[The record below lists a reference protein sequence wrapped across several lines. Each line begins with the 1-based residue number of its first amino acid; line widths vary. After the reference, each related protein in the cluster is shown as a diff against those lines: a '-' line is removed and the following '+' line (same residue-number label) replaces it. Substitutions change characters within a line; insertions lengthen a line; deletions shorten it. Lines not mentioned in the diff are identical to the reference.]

1 MSGGDE
7 SLGRPGRAHKE
18 IGAAHPIAKQGA
30 GPFAALTG
38 GRELLDPATMLA
50 PFLLALLTSTATAT
64 PTPLSVLTGRYL
76 DGLFRAKPHLA
87 DYMGDHRFA
96 DRLADLSLVGVKRR
110 VAELQGLRRQL
121 AAIDGGALSP
131 DGQVD
136 AAILSDG
143 IALELLEL
151 TQVREWTWDPRL
163 RDGFTF
169 YDPRE
174 VVAARLSDVVH
185 GSWGTE
191 VARRRAVT
199 AQLTALPR
207 WLAARQRAL
216 AGPVSTVHLEQ
227 AVKDNR
233 GRLEFFETE
242 LAAFTKGD
250 APAERARR
258 SAAAALRQHQAFL
271 EKTLPSRAT
280 RSWRLGPHLYR
291 KKFPLALQT
300 DLAPEEM
307 VREARADFAAA
318 RRELEEVARRL
329 FRELFPGQAE
339 PTGASLIARVKDRVS
354 ADHPPREKLV
364 EASADKLAGLRAFV
378 EAKGIVPLPPQDT
391 LSVEPMPEF
400 KRGGGGAEYLS
411 PGALDRAAPFH
422 GTYYVEPVDP
432 SWPADRAESYLRAN
446 NDYEIALTAAHE
458 ALPGHHTQA
467 WWARRDPSALRA
479 TLWSGPFAEGWAV
492 YGEGLVVQQGF
503 GGEKNDRYRF
513 MDLRGRM
520 IVASNAIL
528 DAGLQGGA
536 MTDDEALRLMIEEG
550 FQEKAQ
556 AEKKLLRAKLDSTQ
570 LCQYFLGWDELVR
583 LEREVRVAGGFDQRK
598 FDEALLS
605 HGTIGVK
612 YLKRFVRGGR

>member
-1 MSGGDE
+1 
-7 SLGRPGRAHKE
+7 
-18 IGAAHPIAKQGA
+18 
-30 GPFAALTG
+30 
-38 GRELLDPATMLA
+38 MLA
-50 PFLLALLTSTATAT
+50 HLALLAALAATATAT
-64 PTPLSVLTGRYL
+64 PTALSALTARYL

-96 DRLADLSLVGVKRR
+96 DQLADLSPAGVKRR
-110 VAELQGLRRQL
+110 VGELEDQWRQL
-121 AAIDGGALSP
+121 AAIDRGGLSP
-131 DGQVD
+131 DEQVD

-143 IALELLEL
+143 LALELLEL
-151 TQVREWTWDPRL
+151 RQIREWTWDPRL
-163 RDGFTF
+163 RDGFTY

-185 GSWGTE
+185 GTWGTE
-191 VARRRAVT
+191 AARRRAVT
-199 AQLTALPR
+199 WQLTALPG

-216 AGPVSTVHLEQ
+216 SGPVSKVHLEQ
-227 AVKDNR
+227 ATKDNL
-233 GRLEFFETE
+233 GRVEFFETD

-250 APAERARR
+250 ARAERARR
-258 SAAAALRQHQAFL
+258 AAVAALRQHQAFL
-271 EKTLPSRAT
+271 AKTLPARAT
-280 RSWRLGPHLYR
+280 RDWRLGPDLYR

-300 DLAPEEM
+300 DLTPEEM
-307 VREARADFAAA
+307 VQAARADFAAA

-329 FRELFPGQAE
+329 FGELFLGEKE
-339 PTGASLIARVKDRVS
+339 PAGAALIARVKNRVS

-364 EASADKLAGLRAFV
+364 EASAEKLAGLRAFV
-378 EAKGIVPLPPQDT
+378 EAKGIVPLPPADT

-411 PGALDRAAPFH
+411 PGALDREAPFR

-432 SWPADRAESYLRAN
+432 TWPAERAESYLRAN
-446 NDYEIALTAAHE
+446 NDYEVTLTAAHE

-520 IVASNAIL
+520 IVASNAVL

-536 MTDDEALRLMIEEG
+536 MTDEEALRLMIDEG

-556 AEKKLLRAKLDSTQ
+556 AERKLLRAKLDSTQ
-570 LCQYFLGWDELVR
+570 LCQYFLGWDEILR
-583 LEREVRVAGGFDQRK
+583 LEREARAAGSFDQRK

-612 YLKRFVRGGR
+612 HLRRFVGGR

>member
-1 MSGGDE
+1 
-7 SLGRPGRAHKE
+7 
-18 IGAAHPIAKQGA
+18 
-30 GPFAALTG
+30 
-38 GRELLDPATMLA
+38 MLA
-50 PFLLALLTSTATAT
+50 HLALLAALAAT
-64 PTPLSVLTGRYL
+64 PTASATPLSALTGRYL

-96 DRLADLSLVGVKRR
+96 DRLADLSPAGVKRR
-110 VAELQGLRRQL
+110 VGELEEQRRQL
-121 AAIDGGALSP
+121 AALDRGALSP
-131 DGQVD
+131 DEQVD

-143 IALELLEL
+143 LALELLEL
-151 TQVREWTWDPRL
+151 TRIREWTWDPRL
-163 RDGFTF
+163 RDGFTY

-185 GSWGTE
+185 GTWGTE
-191 VARRRAVT
+191 AARRRAVT
-199 AQLTALPR
+199 GQLTALPR

-216 AGPVSTVHLEQ
+216 SGPVSKVHLEQ
-227 AVKDNR
+227 ATKDNL
-233 GRLEFFETE
+233 GRVEFFETD

-250 APAERARR
+250 ARAERVRR
-258 SAAAALRQHQAFL
+258 AAVAALRQHQAFL
-271 EKTLPSRAT
+271 AKTLPARAT
-280 RSWRLGPHLYR
+280 RDWRLGPDLYR

-307 VREARADFAAA
+307 VQAARADFAAA

-329 FRELFPGQAE
+329 FGELFPGEKE
-339 PTGASLIARVKDRVS
+339 PAGAALIARVKDRVS

-364 EASADKLAGLRAFV
+364 EASAEKLAGLRAFV
-378 EAKGIVPLPPQDT
+378 EAKGIVPLPPADT

-411 PGALDRAAPFH
+411 PGALDRDAPFR

-432 SWPADRAESYLRAN
+432 TWPAERAESYLRAN
-446 NDYEIALTAAHE
+446 NDYEVALTAAHE

-479 TLWSGPFAEGWAV
+479 TLWSGTFAEGWAV

-503 GGEKNDRYRF
+503 GSEKNDRYRF

-520 IVASNAIL
+520 IVASNAVL

-536 MTDDEALRLMIEEG
+536 MTDGEALRLMIDEG

-556 AEKKLLRAKLDSTQ
+556 AERKLLRAKLDSTQ
-570 LCQYFLGWDELVR
+570 LCQYFLGWDEILR
-583 LEREVRVAGGFDQRK
+583 LEREARAAGSFDQRK

-612 YLKRFVRGGR
+612 HLRRFIRGP